1 MKVCKH
7 LNYHGMLIEF
17 DMIKIDRVDPETEGY
32 MYYIMDHNKKIIA
45 TLFLNDMH
53 DIKFDFKRD
62 WKIGNEVRRNVFY
75 KVV

>member
-7 LNYHGMLIEF
+7 LTYHGMTIGF
-17 DMIKIDRVDPETEGY
+17 DTIKIDRVDPETEGY
-32 MYYIMDHNKKIIA
+32 ICYIMNHKKKVIA
-45 TLFLNDMH
+45 TLLLNDMH

-62 WKIGNEVRRNVFY
+62 WRIGNEVRRNLFY